1 MFSLIKTDEQDVYA
15 SHIFAINISQDSKI
29 KVIALNQNY
38 DKLISVNFYE
48 NIIKNG
54 EEIKDRRLY
63 ILNRDSEK
71 WVTKNNTK
79 GVDFLIN
86 SCEKDIFDLIENDNF
101 NNHEILQ
108 KCKKIHEKFIV
119 PNVIN
124 VKSIS
129 DVSNLLSCAFNF
141 DDSVIFDIKNEDEKL
156 IFSIY
161 SSWGFSI
168 NLICDNNAEYNFSID
183 DKDSL
188 KNGANIILE
197 NDYIYFVNSTSV
209 KNVEEIEDLK
219 FIKTKSLSYEFFVNI
234 D

>member
-29 KVIALNQNY
+29 KVIDFNQNY

-79 GVDFLIN
+79 GIDFLIN

-108 KCKKIHEKFIV
+108 KCKKIHEKFIILQWYMQLLLWKV
-119 PNVIN
+119 TQYTTKHRFDFQVIP
-124 VKSIS
+124 I
-129 DVSNLLSCAFNF
+129 FNQF
-141 DDSVIFDIKNEDEKL
+141 
-156 IFSIY
+156 
-161 SSWGFSI
+161 
-168 NLICDNNAEYNFSID
+168 
-183 DKDSL
+183 
-188 KNGANIILE
+188 
-197 NDYIYFVNSTSV
+197 
-209 KNVEEIEDLK
+209 
-219 FIKTKSLSYEFFVNI
+219 
-234 D
+234 